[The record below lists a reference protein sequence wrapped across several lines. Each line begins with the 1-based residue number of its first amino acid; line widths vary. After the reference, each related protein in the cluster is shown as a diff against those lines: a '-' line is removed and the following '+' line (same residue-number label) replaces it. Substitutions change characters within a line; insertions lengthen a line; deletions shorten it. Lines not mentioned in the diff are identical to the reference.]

1 MSTEFFLSGSTRYLT
16 DPNMVR
22 SGVEEGD
29 RWPPAARATTDW
41 RSLLGVVLH
50 DELLLDRDVDLRPDR
65 DLVDE
70 DAHPRRDDLHPRG
83 GDALAVGLASHD
95 QRGQLERLLAHV
107 DDVVVGD
114 LEGRD
119 VDLLAVD
126 QEVTV
131 RDELAG
137 LAAHPGEA
145 GAVDHVVEAALEELQ
160 EVVAGLALATA
171 GLLVVADELLL
182 HHAVGE
188 ASLLLLAE
196 LQQVLGLLDATA
208 AVLAGGIGTL
218 LEGSVAADEVD
229 TETAR
234 LAGHGTGVAGHVSV
248 SLSQSRSQTRRRLG
262 GRHPLCGVGVTSW
275 MVPTSRPMAP
285 SDRMA
290 VSRPEPGPLTKTS
303 IFFMPWSMA
312 RRPAASAAICAA
324 KGVDLREPLKPTVPA
339 EAHEITAP
347 VGSVMVTMVLL
358 NVLLMWAS
366 P

>member
-1 MSTEFFLSGSTRYLT
+1 MRLAEKKEWDELSR
-16 DPNMVR
+16 R
-22 SGVEEGD
+22 S
-29 RWPPAARATTDW
+29 PARATTDW

-70 DAHPRRDDLHPRG
+70 DAHPRRDDLHPRR
-83 GDALAVGLASHD
+83 GDALAVGLTGDD
-95 QRGQLERLLAHV
+95 QRRELERLLAHV

-126 QEVTV
+126 QEVAV
-131 RDELAG
+131 RHELAG
-137 LAAHPGEA
+137 LAARPGEA

-188 ASLLLLAE
+188 ARLLLLTQ
-196 LQQVLGLLDATA
+196 LQEVLGLLDAAA
-208 AVLAGGIGTL
+208 AVLAGGVGTL

-248 SLSQSRSQTRRRLG
+248 SLSQSRVRRG
-262 GRHPLCGVGVTSW
+262 GAW
-275 MVPTSRPMAP
+275 
-285 SDRMA
+285 
-290 VSRPEPGPLTKTS
+290 
-303 IFFMPWSMA
+303 
-312 RRPAASAAICAA
+312 AAGIRCA
-324 KGVDLREPLKPTVPA
+324 G
-339 EAHEITAP
+339 
-347 VGSVMVTMVLL
+347 
-358 NVLLMWAS
+358 WA
-366 P
+366 

>member
-83 GDALAVGLASHD
+83 GD
-95 QRGQLERLLAHV
+95 
-107 DDVVVGD
+107 
-114 LEGRD
+114 
-119 VDLLAVD
+119 
-126 QEVTV
+126 
-131 RDELAG
+131 ELAG
-137 LAAHPGEA
+137 LAARPGEA

-188 ASLLLLAE
+188 TSLLLLTE

-208 AVLAGGIGTL
+208 AVLAGGVGTL
-218 LEGSVAADEVD
+218 LEGGVATDEVD

-312 RRPAASAAICAA
+312 RRPAASAAISAA

>member
-16 DPNMVR
+16 DPNLKR
-22 SGVEEGD
+22 LAWKRGVGG
-29 RWPPAARATTDW
+29 RPRARAATD
-41 RSLLGVVLH
+41 RESLLGVVLD
-50 DELLLDRDVDLRPDR
+50 DELLLDRHVDLCADR

-70 DAHPRRDDLHPRG
+70 DAHPRRDDLHPGR
-83 GDALAVGLASHD
+83 GDALAVGLASDD

-126 QEVTV
+126 QEVAV

-137 LAAHPGEA
+137 LAARPGEA

-188 ASLLLLAE
+188 ASLLLLTE

-208 AVLAGGIGTL
+208 AVLAGGVGTL
-218 LEGSVAADEVD
+218 LEGSVTADEVD

-248 SLSQSRSQTRRRLG
+248 SLSQSRVRRG
-262 GRHPLCGVGVTSW
+262 GAW
-275 MVPTSRPMAP
+275 
-285 SDRMA
+285 
-290 VSRPEPGPLTKTS
+290 
-303 IFFMPWSMA
+303 
-312 RRPAASAAICAA
+312 AAGIRCA
-324 KGVDLREPLKPTVPA
+324 G
-339 EAHEITAP
+339 
-347 VGSVMVTMVLL
+347 
-358 NVLLMWAS
+358 WA
-366 P
+366 

>member
-29 RWPPAARATTDW
+29 RWPPAARATTEW

-65 DLVDE
+65 DLVHE
-70 DAHPRRDDLHPRG
+70 DAHPRGDDLHPRG

-107 DDVVVGD
+107 DDVVIGD

-126 QEVTV
+126 LEVAV
-131 RDELAG
+131 HDELAG
-137 LAAHPGEA
+137 LAARPGEA
-145 GAVDHVVEAALEELQ
+145 GAVDHVVEAALEQLQ

-188 ASLLLLAE
+188 ASLLLLTE
-196 LQQVLGLLDATA
+196 LQQVLGLLDAAA
-208 AVLAGGIGTL
+208 AVLAGGVGTL

-248 SLSQSRSQTRRRLG
+248 SLSQSRVRRG
-262 GRHPLCGVGVTSW
+262 GAW
-275 MVPTSRPMAP
+275 
-285 SDRMA
+285 
-290 VSRPEPGPLTKTS
+290 
-303 IFFMPWSMA
+303 
-312 RRPAASAAICAA
+312 AAGIRCA
-324 KGVDLREPLKPTVPA
+324 G
-339 EAHEITAP
+339 
-347 VGSVMVTMVLL
+347 
-358 NVLLMWAS
+358 WA
-366 P
+366 